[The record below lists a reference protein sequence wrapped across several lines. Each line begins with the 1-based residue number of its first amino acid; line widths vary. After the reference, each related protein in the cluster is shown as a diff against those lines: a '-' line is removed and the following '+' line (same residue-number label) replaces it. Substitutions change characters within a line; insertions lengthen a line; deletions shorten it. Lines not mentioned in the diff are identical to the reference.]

1 MSKSL
6 PTPLSSRRPVLENST
21 SLSSRLAALENWTEE
36 PTMVAFDAL
45 QTTNDEIDANVP
57 THAEKPALALENTV
71 GQGAAEQVLPW
82 ANASEEK
89 LSVFMFKPSE
99 ALHLK
104 LKFLG
109 ETTYGMT
116 MQKIVVDAVEQRVA
130 ALLKA
135 RGLAE

>member
-1 MSKSL
+1 MTKLL
-6 PTPLSSRRPVLENST
+6 PTPLSSRRPSPDTGV
-21 SLSSRLAALENWTEE
+21 SLSSRLASLENWTEE
-36 PTMVAFDAL
+36 PTLDAFDAL
-45 QTTNDEIDANVP
+45 QPIIDETDAHISTT
-57 THAEKPALALENTV
+57 TEKPALARENTV
-71 GQGAAEQVLPW
+71 GEGIAEVVLPW
-82 ANASEEK
+82 VGASDEK
-89 LSVFMFKPSE
+89 LVVFMFKPSE

-135 RGLAE
+135 RGLT